1 MGYLRLRHLS
11 LRSTLMENPIGASV
25 FYPRTSLPL
34 LLDHGNSI
42 GGSSEETHFP
52 TPATTEESATGRR
65 AERPLVDKG
74 RG

>member
-11 LRSTLMENPIGASV
+11 LRSTPMENPIGASL

-52 TPATTEESATGRR
+52 TPVTRESATGRR
-65 AERPLVDKG
+65 AERPLVDTG